1 MPLPVLAI
9 LNLDSI
15 DDGRRWNVHPFLH
28 TVISSG
34 LKASCERV
42 GILRPPLVL
51 ASHDGRYDMLDGR
64 QRMTVAREILG
75 LRQCPCLILPA
86 TTPAQ
91 VVLTMLLESQCCTAP
106 LSPMETAHFLNLL
119 RQVPE
124 TAQHSGSP
132 FESMPCERF
141 GIVVSRRTER
151 LLQLEDNLQEMVH
164 TLFLSEAM
172 ALELLKLQAEDRHR
186 LAELFRTFGMG
197 GGKQKRFFS
206 LIRDIAGR
214 NATSIAAILDQPP
227 IRDILLHQEMNQ
239 PQKVHAMLS
248 VLQQL
253 ASPSLNAAE
262 ETFRQRVAALDPPPG
277 CTIQH
282 RQSFETD
289 DVDLTIRFRDFS
301 QLEQSWPTV
310 KEMLRR
316 NAGQR

>member
-1 MPLPVLAI
+1 MPFPVLATI
-9 LNLDSI
+9 DLASI
-15 DDGRRWNVHPFLH
+15 DDGMRWNIHPFLH
-28 TVISSG
+28 TTVSPG
-34 LKASCERV
+34 LKASCERF
-42 GILRPPLVL
+42 GILRPPLAL
-51 ASHDGRYDMLDGR
+51 EGGDGRYELLDGR
-64 QRMTVAREILG
+64 QRTAIARGILG
-75 LRQCPCLILPA
+75 LRQCPCYIVPA
-86 TTPAQ
+86 TTPVQFLLA
-91 VVLTMLLESQCCTAP
+91 MLFESQSCTAP
-106 LSPMETAHFLNLL
+106 LSPMENAHFRNLQ
-119 RQVPE
+119 RQILATTERSSP
-124 TAQHSGSP
+124 P
-132 FESMPCERF
+132 FETLLAERQGF
-141 GIVVSRRTER
+141 EASRRSER

-164 TLFLSEAM
+164 TLFLTEAM
-172 ALELLKLQAEDRHR
+172 GHELLKLEAEDRQR
-186 LAELFRTFGMG
+186 LAALFRTFGMG

-253 ASPSLNAAE
+253 ASPSLSAAE

-277 CTIQH
+277 CSIQH
-282 RQSFETD
+282 SQSFETD

-301 QLEQSWPTV
+301 QLEQAWPTL